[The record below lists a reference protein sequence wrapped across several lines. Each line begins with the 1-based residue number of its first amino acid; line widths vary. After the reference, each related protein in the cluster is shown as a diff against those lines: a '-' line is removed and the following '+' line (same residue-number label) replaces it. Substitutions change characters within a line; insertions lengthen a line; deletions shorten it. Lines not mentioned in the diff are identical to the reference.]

1 MMTELSLNVLDV
13 AENSTKAGA
22 TLVTIIVDADL
33 SLDRLTITIE
43 DNGCGMDEEQVSRVT
58 DPFYTSRTTRKV
70 GLGVPFFKYAAECTG
85 GTFSIRSEKGQGTL
99 VTAVFVLSHI
109 DRMPLGDISAT
120 IFTLITCHP
129 ETHFVYIYR
138 YNGHEFTLDTRE
150 LREIL
155 GDVSFQEP
163 EVSAFIRDYL
173 TENKLETDGGALI

>member
-22 TLVTIIVDADL
+22 SLVSITVDADTA
-33 SLDRLTITIE
+33 LDCLDISIE
-43 DNGCGMDEEQVSRVT
+43 DDGCGMDEEQVKRVT
-58 DPFYTSRTTRKV
+58 DPFFTSRTTRKV

-85 GTFSIRSEKGQGTL
+85 GTFSIRSEKGKGTL
-99 VTAVFVLSHI
+99 VTARFVLSHI

-120 IFTLITCHP
+120 IYTLVTCHP
-129 ETHFVYIYR
+129 ETNFVYTYR
-138 YNGHEFTLDTRE
+138 YNGHEFTLDTRQ
-150 LREIL
+150 LKEIL

-163 EVSAFIRDYL
+163 EVAEFIREYL